1 VEFLGRWNWV
11 DFLGIG
17 WTSVEILDW
26 WILVDFLD
34 FGLGSK

>member
-11 DFLGIG
+11 DLLGVG
-17 WTSVEILDW
+17 WILVEILDW

-34 FGLGSK
+34 FSLESK

>member
-1 VEFLGRWNWV
+1 V